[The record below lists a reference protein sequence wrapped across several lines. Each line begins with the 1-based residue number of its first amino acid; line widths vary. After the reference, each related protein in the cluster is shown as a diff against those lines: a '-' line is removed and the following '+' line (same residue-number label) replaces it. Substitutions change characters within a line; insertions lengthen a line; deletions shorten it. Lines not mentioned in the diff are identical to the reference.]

1 MSRTPLSLPTRES
14 REPSGVGQGVNETGI
29 FIGVDLGTTSTKAV
43 AFGRDGGTLAEGEK
57 EYSLHSPLPDRA
69 EQDPDDIF
77 EAVLHSLSGT
87 VDVLE
92 KAGCRASG
100 VAFSAAM
107 HTLLALDAGG
117 NPLTPSIT
125 YADNRAVRQ
134 AERIRDDLDGL
145 SVHRRTGTPIHPM
158 SPLAK
163 LLWFREEDP
172 ETFEAAAR
180 WVSIKEYVF
189 YKLFGEFVV
198 DYSIASATGLFNL
211 ENLDWDEGALE
222 ISGVSRDQLSTP
234 VPTTHALEGPEPE
247 YVERLGIEE
256 DTPFVVG
263 ANDGVLANLGVGAI
277 DPGVVACSIGTS
289 GAVRTVVREPGVD
302 DEGRTFC
309 YALTDEM
316 WVIGGPIN
324 NGGIALQWARDGLF
338 PNLKEVAEQQGRD
351 PYELMEELAEGVGA
365 GSGGVVFLPYLTGE
379 RAPHW
384 NADVKGVFFGLT
396 LQHGRE
402 HLIRAV
408 LEGVI
413 YQMNSVARSLEEVA
427 GEPAEVRAT
436 GGFSRSE
443 LWRGILAD
451 VFGKEILFPDSY
463 QSSCLGAALLGMKAL
478 GFIDSLDAAKSIIE
492 VETRQE
498 PDQDNARTYKKL
510 MEVFTRLY
518 ERLEPEFAEMSQIQ
532 AALQADEPGEEKEG

>member
-1 MSRTPLSLPTRES
+1 MRQLGWES
-14 REPSGVGQGVNETGI
+14 GDLFMDEPAVFV
-29 FIGVDLGTTSTKAV
+29 GVDIGTTSTKAV
-43 AFGRDGGTLAEGEK
+43 AFDMGGSVLTEGEK
-57 EYSLHSPLPDRA
+57 EYPLYSPLPGRA
-69 EQDPDDIF
+69 EQDPDEIF
-77 EAVLHSLSGT
+77 EAVLASLS
-87 VDVLE
+87 DVLDGLE
-92 KAGCRASG
+92 GPGQRASG

-107 HTLLALDAGG
+107 HTILALDEDG

-125 YADNRAVRQ
+125 FADNRATEQ
-134 AERIRDDLDGL
+134 ADKIRNEMDGL
-145 SVHRRTGTPIHPM
+145 SVHQRTGTPIHPM

-163 LLWFREEDP
+163 LLWFREEEP
-172 ETFEAAAR
+172 ETFDQANR

-189 YKLFGEFVV
+189 ARLFDEFVV

-211 ENLDWDEGALE
+211 ENLDWDERALK
-222 ISGVSRDQLSTP
+222 IAGISRDKLSSP
-234 VPTTHALEGPEPE
+234 VPTLHVVEGLRPE
-247 YVERLGIEE
+247 YAERLTMDEG
-256 DTPFVVG
+256 TPFIVG

-289 GAVRTVVREPGVD
+289 GAVRTVVPEPRVD
-302 DEGRTFC
+302 EEGRTFC

-324 NGGIALQWARDGLF
+324 NGGIALQWALDDVF
-338 PNLKEVAEQQGRD
+338 PDLKETAKQQERD
-351 PYELMEELAEGVGA
+351 PHALMEELAEKVEA
-365 GSGGVVFLPYLTGE
+365 GSGGLIFLPYLTGE

-396 LQHGRE
+396 LQHGRD

-427 GEPAEVRAT
+427 GEPTEVRAA
-436 GGFSRSE
+436 GGFSQSE
-443 LWRGILAD
+443 LWRQIMAD
-451 VFGKEILFPDSY
+451 VFDKEILFPDSY

-478 GFIDSLDAAKSIIE
+478 NSIDSLDVVKSMIN
-492 VETRQE
+492 VETRQK
-498 PDQDNARTYKKL
+498 PDQDNARTYEKL

-518 ERLEPEFAEMSQIQ
+518 ERLEPEFTEIADIQ
-532 AALQADEPGEEKEG
+532 RNEKTR